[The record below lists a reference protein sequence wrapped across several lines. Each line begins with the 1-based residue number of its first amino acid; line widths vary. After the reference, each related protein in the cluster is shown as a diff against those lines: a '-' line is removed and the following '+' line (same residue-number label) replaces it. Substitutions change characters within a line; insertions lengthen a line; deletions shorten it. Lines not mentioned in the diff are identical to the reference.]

1 MLDICPL
8 HIKNPMDKL
17 LALKAFVDVAETQ
30 GFSKAARRMGVATS
44 SVTRLIDALEASL
57 GSALLTR
64 STRLVSLTDA
74 GAVYLEQVRRIL
86 SELDEAD
93 GSIADTGAEAV
104 GPLRISM
111 PVTYGRLYLGPHI
124 ATFLRAHPRVSV
136 ELVLSDAYVDLLSER
151 IDVAIRIG
159 TPAHTPQLVVRKL
172 GEHHRFVVASHEYL
186 ASARPILAPGDLAQH
201 ECLRFVYQA
210 GVQRWS
216 FSREDATE
224 HVEVGGRLTAN
235 NSEVLRE
242 AVLSGL
248 GVALLPEWLVHN
260 DVRSGRMLRLFE
272 DYSVN
277 PRDQSVCVYAA
288 YLPNRRFSR
297 KVQALLGFLQ
307 EYVGHSP
314 VAGA

>member
-1 MLDICPL
+1 
-8 HIKNPMDKL
+8 MDKL

-44 SVTRLIDALEASL
+44 SVTRLIDALEESL

-64 STRLVSLTDA
+64 STRLVSLTDT
-74 GAVYLEQVRRIL
+74 GAVYLEQVRRVL
-86 SELDEAD
+86 SELEEAD
-93 GSIADTGAEAV
+93 GSIADSGAEAV

-124 ATFLRAHPRVSV
+124 AAFLNANPRVSV

-159 TPAHTPQLVVRKL
+159 TPASSPQLVVKKL
-172 GEHHRFVVASHEYL
+172 AEHHRFVVASQEYL
-186 ASARPILAPGDLAQH
+186 ASAAPIESPADLTQH
-201 ECLRFVYQA
+201 ECLRFAYQA

-216 FSREDATE
+216 FTKQDVTQ

-242 AVLSGL
+242 AVLSGF
-248 GVALLPEWLVHN
+248 GVALLPEWLVHD
-260 DVRSGRMLRLFE
+260 DVRSGRVRRLFE
-272 DYSVN
+272 DYAVN
-277 PRDQSVCVYAA
+277 PREQSVSVYAA

-297 KVQALLGFLQ
+297 KVQALLSFLQ
-307 EYVGHSP
+307 DH
-314 VAGA
+314 VALTPLTGA